1 MQNRLWTIT
10 HLELRGWKTIT
21 SYAKKNLETASHL
34 FIECE
39 YSREILVMIASW
51 SACTNLAPS
60 NWTMEDDVED
70 WFWNITYQGSKMA
83 HTLAILTLWSI

>member
-1 MQNRLWTIT
+1 MDNNPLGAPWMENNYF
-10 HLELRGWKTIT
+10 LCE
-21 SYAKKNLETASHL
+21 KNLETASHL

-70 WFWNITYQGSKMA
+70 WFWNITYQGSMMA